1 MLTDEASTTEDGKL
15 FHMQTT
21 LAEES
26 LSQLKPTSLNLYFE
40 IVTTQVIS
48 ATIIQLEE
56 VPNIHLV
63 NSLYYAI
70 CLNQISSQSS
80 FHQRRCM

>member
-15 FHMQTT
+15 FHTQTT

-26 LSQLKPTSLNLYFE
+26 LSQLKPTSLSLYFE

-56 VPNIHLV
+56 VLNIHLI
-63 NSLYYAI
+63 NFLHHTI
-70 CLNQISSQSS
+70 CLNQIASQ
-80 FHQRRCM
+80 

>member
-15 FHMQTT
+15 FHMQDIS

-40 IVTTQVIS
+40 IVTLTLIFLS
-48 ATIIQLEE
+48 CKKAA
-56 VPNIHLV
+56 IHLV
-63 NSLYYAI
+63 TIGSTLAS
-70 CLNQISSQSS
+70 ISFSIS
-80 FHQRRCM
+80 FA